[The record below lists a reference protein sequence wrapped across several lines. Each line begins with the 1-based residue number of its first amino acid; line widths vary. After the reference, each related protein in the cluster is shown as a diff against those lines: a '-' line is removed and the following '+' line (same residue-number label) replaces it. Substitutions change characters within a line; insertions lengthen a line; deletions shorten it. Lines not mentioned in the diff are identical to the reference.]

1 MLISE
6 AFKETVKKFGD
17 LDIVVNNA
25 GLCNEKNWKYVVSVN
40 LVSRK
45 IKLYMY
51 TGCRELCVI
60 LSIVFVQ
67 RMLMTTRT

>member
-1 MLISE
+1 MIPISE

-25 GLCNEKNWKYVVSVN
+25 GLCNEKKWKYVVSVN

-45 IKLYMY
+45 IKLYIY
-51 TGCRELCVI
+51 RE
-60 LSIVFVQ
+60 
-67 RMLMTTRT
+67 

>member
-1 MLISE
+1 VIPISE
-6 AFKETVKKFGD
+6 AFKETVRKFGD

-45 IKLYMY
+45 IKLY
-51 TGCRELCVI
+51 I
-60 LSIVFVQ
+60 LDAENDVSFYALFVQ
-67 RMLMTTRT
+67 RMLMNT

>member
-1 MLISE
+1 MILISE
-6 AFKETVKKFGD
+6 AFKETVKKFGV

-45 IKLYMY
+45 IKLY
-51 TGCRELCVI
+51 I
-60 LSIVFVQ
+60 LDVKNYVPFYYC
-67 RMLMTTRT
+67 LYKEC

>member
-1 MLISE
+1 MILISE
-6 AFKETVKKFGD
+6 AFRETVEKFGD

-45 IKLYMY
+45 IKLDAYCHAY
-51 TGCRELCVI
+51 VA
-60 LSIVFVQ
+60 SI
-67 RMLMTTRT
+67 